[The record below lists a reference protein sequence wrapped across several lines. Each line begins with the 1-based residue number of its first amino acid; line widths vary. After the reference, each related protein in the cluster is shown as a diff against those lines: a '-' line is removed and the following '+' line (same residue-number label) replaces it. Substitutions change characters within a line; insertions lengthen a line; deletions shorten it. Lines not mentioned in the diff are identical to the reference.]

1 MTIKD
6 GIKFKI
12 GLEVGGLLVCAAS
25 SAILETAYILTKD
38 KTFNNVILQAIQ
50 QNAAEH
56 NYKSR
61 RVSKPIK
68 KPIKNVIGFS
78 IN

>member
-12 GLEVGGLLVCAAS
+12 GLEVGGLLVCVAS
-25 SAILETAYILTKD
+25 SVIMETAYILTKD
-38 KTFNNVILQAIQ
+38 KTFNNEILQAIQ

-56 NYKSR
+56 NYK
-61 RVSKPIK
+61 
-68 KPIKNVIGFS
+68 F
-78 IN
+78 